1 MKVTT
6 DSATERALAAF
17 DAFLVEWIPPAM
29 REHVFGHNGNA
40 AETVRQLIRGIKDQ
54 HAIPLK
60 PGPFGYAVFSM
71 EPIYTNRDYR
81 NGILYTPASPVFEN
95 LAQGENSLDGFRR
108 RRGDNHV
115 LGEITRLA

>member
-1 MKVTT
+1 MKVTS

-17 DAFLVEWIPPAM
+17 DAFLVDWIPTAM
-29 REHVFGHNGNA
+29 RDHVFGHSRNA
-40 AETVRQLIRGIKDQ
+40 AETVRQLIRGINDQ

-60 PGPFGYAVFSM
+60 PGPFGYAVFAM
-71 EPIYTNRDYR
+71 EPIYGNRDYR

-95 LAQGENSLDGFRR
+95 LIQGENSLEGFHR